1 VVKDGKC
8 LQWFPALYGTF
19 NSLFTYENCLL
30 VFVSLAAWFLVL
42 MSRLSDKTNF
52 TGKPLPVAHI
62 QC

>member
-1 VVKDGKC
+1 MLAMVPG
-8 LQWFPALYGTF
+8 PYGAF

-52 TGKPLPVAHI
+52 TEKPLPDVHI